1 MSSFYTDSV
10 TVADREPPSSS
21 ELLLTIIIPVYN
33 EVNTISELLSRVL
46 AVPYAKQVIVVDD
59 GSSDGTAAYMEKWI
73 KKGDI
78 LLLHHAFNRGKGA
91 AIRTGLARAC
101 GRFTLIQDADLEYD
115 VNDYAY
121 LLEPL
126 LTGQAQVV
134 YGSRYL
140 RAGTGMRSAF
150 WCRWGVKLLN
160 LAVRFLYGVRLTDE
174 ATCYKIFPT
183 TVLRKMD
190 LQCRRFEFCPE
201 VTAKTCRMG
210 IKIVEVPIHY
220 RPRSVAAGKKIRW
233 TDGLQ
238 ALTTL
243 WKWRKWSPLA
253 LPAAPSPL
261 GQYTPTSS

>member
-1 MSSFYTDSV
+1 MSTSNADSIV
-10 TVADREPPSSS
+10 VADRETPSGSDV
-21 ELLLTIIIPVYN
+21 LLTIIIPVYN
-33 EVNTISELLSRVL
+33 EVKTIDELLSRVL
-46 AVPYAKQVIVVDD
+46 AVPYVKQVIVVDD
-59 GSSDGTAAYMEKWI
+59 ASNDDTAAHLEKWT
-73 KKGDI
+73 KQGD
-78 LLLHHAFNRGKGA
+78 LTLLHHAVNRGKGA
-91 AIRTGLARAC
+91 AIRTGLAHAC

-115 VNDYAY
+115 VNDYAC

-126 LTGQAQVV
+126 RSGQAQVV

-140 RAGTGMRSAF
+140 RADPGMRSAF

-183 TVLRKMD
+183 NVLHAMD
-190 LQCRRFEFCPE
+190 LQCQRFEFCPE

-210 IKIVEVPIHY
+210 IKIVEVPIRY

-243 WKWRKWSPLA
+243 WKWRKWSSLA
-253 LPAAPSPL
+253 LPAVPSPL
-261 GQYTPTSS
+261 GQYVPTSS